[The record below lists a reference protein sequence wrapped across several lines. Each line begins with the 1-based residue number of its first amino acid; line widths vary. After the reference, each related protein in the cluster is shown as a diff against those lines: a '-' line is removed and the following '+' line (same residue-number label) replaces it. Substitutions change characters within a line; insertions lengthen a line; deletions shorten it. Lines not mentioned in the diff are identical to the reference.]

1 MKTNIVIRTS
11 KDRLRYTFL
20 FEMLLIAILAPVGA
34 FVLDRPVF
42 DVGFLAVVLAA
53 KAMIVGLGYNW
64 LFDLWDVRANR
75 IPSERSLG
83 GRIIHAIGFEAGL
96 VATSLPIVIFWLD
109 LTLLQALMM
118 DVAVTSFIVI
128 YTLVFSWCY
137 DTIFPVIQ
145 TPKFCEA

>member
-1 MKTNIVIRTS
+1 MKTNIVIRTG

-83 GRIIHAIGFEAGL
+83 G
-96 VATSLPIVIFWLD
+96 
-109 LTLLQALMM
+109 
-118 DVAVTSFIVI
+118 
-128 YTLVFSWCY
+128 
-137 DTIFPVIQ
+137 
-145 TPKFCEA
+145 